1 MPARAANRSAAMT
14 PPYHRYIRK
23 AVVALALVAL
33 AAWLL
38 PSFVSAERYR
48 RRLEAGLERAL
59 KRPLTFGAVAFH
71 LLPRPGFSIAN
82 AMVRED
88 PAFGSEP
95 FARVERI
102 DCELRWRSLWR
113 SRIDFARLY
122 LDRPTF
128 NVVRNAGGEW
138 NVERLLLESGIAS
151 PLAAEDDHTP
161 PTGSLDLEADAARIN
176 FKVREDK
183 KPFAITDL
191 GARVNFDH
199 ARGLLRY
206 RLTGSPVRT
215 DLSLPSP
222 GTLELEGT
230 WTPGRHLD
238 GPVDAT
244 LQTKKSLFYDWV
256 PLVTGHNPEIYGVL
270 DATLRLTGSARI
282 LEIEGDGELGQL
294 HRWELAPPSD
304 ATPVR
309 VHLRGEFNR
318 RRGRVTV
325 DDMGLSFADSRLHLT
340 GSVDQIP
347 GSPELDLSL
356 AFDDSRLQ
364 DLAALGRRFWGGSR
378 TYSASGRVDGIVA
391 VQGPWSSRRYG
402 GLVTARDVR
411 LSAPWGR
418 IPDSEALFRIDGSGV
433 RLAPLRIA
441 LAPRVELVAEGTL
454 GPLVQGEPGQ
464 GKP

>member
-1 MPARAANRSAAMT
+1 MT

-38 PSFVSAERYR
+38 PSFVGAERYR

-59 KRPLTFGAVAFH
+59 KRPVTFGAVAFH

-138 NVERLLLESGIAS
+138 NVERLLLDSGIAS
-151 PLAAEDDHTP
+151 P
-161 PTGSLDLEADAARIN
+161 PTVEGGRTQTAGSLELEADAARIN
-176 FKVREDK
+176 FKVGEDK

-230 WTPGRHLD
+230 WTPGRRLD
-238 GPVDAT
+238 GPVDVDGLHA
-244 LQTKKSLFYDWV
+244 
-256 PLVTGHNPEIYGVL
+256 
-270 DATLRLTGSARI
+270 
-282 LEIEGDGELGQL
+282 GDGHHPAQAQRLGDQL
-294 HRWELAPPSD
+294 AGLA
-304 ATPVR
+304 
-309 VHLRGEFNR
+309 HE
-318 RRGRVTV
+318 
-325 DDMGLSFADSRLHLT
+325 ADLASRFQFRSAGTGVPMHSRL
-340 GSVDQIP
+340 P
-347 GSPELDLSL
+347 Y
-356 AFDDSRLQ
+356 F
-364 DLAALGRRFWGGSR
+364 
-378 TYSASGRVDGIVA
+378 
-391 VQGPWSSRRYG
+391 
-402 GLVTARDVR
+402 
-411 LSAPWGR
+411 
-418 IPDSEALFRIDGSGV
+418 FRAIS
-433 RLAPLRIA
+433 IA
-441 LAPRVELVAEGTL
+441 
-454 GPLVQGEPGQ
+454 
-464 GKP
+464 